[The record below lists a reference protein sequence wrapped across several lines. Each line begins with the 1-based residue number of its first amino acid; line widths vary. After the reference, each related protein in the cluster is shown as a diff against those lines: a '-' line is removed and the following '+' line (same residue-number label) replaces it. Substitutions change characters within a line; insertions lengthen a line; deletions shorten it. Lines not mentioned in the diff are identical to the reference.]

1 MGFGTTYFTA
11 AASAQCRLL
20 AQQLRIARWISSQQR
35 QQTNLRTLRS
45 KPLGHF
51 ESHHAAQRAPADKV
65 PAVWLQLAHLF
76 DVVRGH
82 VFDACVWG
90 MLAVKARR
98 LQTIEGLVFT
108 EKPRQFTILEHVTAE
123 SVDTEERRL

>member
-1 MGFGTTYFTA
+1 MGFGPTYFTA
-11 AASAQCRLL
+11 EAAAQCCLL
-20 AQQLRIARWISSQQR
+20 AQQLRIARRISIQQR

-65 PAVWLQLAHLF
+65 RAVGLQLAHLF

-82 VFDACVWG
+82 VFYACVRG
-90 MLAVKARR
+90 VLAVKARR
-98 LQTIEGLVFT
+98 LKTLEELAFT
-108 EKPRQFTILEHVTAE
+108 EKPRQFTILEHVAAE
-123 SVDTEERRL
+123 RVDAEERRL